1 MNNATNNATNNTT
14 FFRRARV
21 TLILC
26 ATFLGA
32 CEAPTVA
39 RPAAAYSPTSL
50 TNGQLYRWP
59 NGSTIRVWYIQP
71 ADSTR
76 DVFRAT
82 QIALAEWNAVPR
94 LREFR
99 LEAAP
104 SLERANIV
112 IVDRTTPLPL
122 QPASGC
128 PFDPRGSTGY
138 TYFCVTGTRAQ
149 RLTASGGGATT
160 VSVIIRLDVAAM
172 PTQAVLES
180 VVLHEMGHAL
190 GIGGHSPDTADVMF
204 GNPTARF
211 PSGRDV
217 QTLQFLLGERPQFT
231 L

>member
-1 MNNATNNATNNTT
+1 MNT
-14 FFRRARV
+14 RWLVRHVRV
-21 TLILC
+21 ALVLS
-26 ATFLGA
+26 AAYLSA

-39 RPAAAYSPTSL
+39 RPVAAYSPTSL

-59 NGSTIRVWYIQP
+59 NGSTLRVWHIQP

-82 QIALAEWNAVPR
+82 QVALAEWNAVPR
-94 LREFR
+94 LREYR
-99 LEAAP
+99 LESAP

-122 QPASGC
+122 SPAASC
-128 PFDPRGSTGY
+128 PFDARGSTGY
-138 TYFCVTGTRAQ
+138 TYFCVSGNRAL
-149 RLTASGGGATT
+149 RLNTTGGGATD
-160 VSVIIRLDVAAM
+160 VSVIIRLDVAGMAS
-172 PTQAVLES
+172 QAVLES

-190 GIGGHSPDTADVMF
+190 GIGGHSPETADVMF

-211 PSGRDV
+211 LSGRDV

>member
-1 MNNATNNATNNTT
+1 MNTIRR
-14 FFRRARV
+14 FRHARV
-21 TLILC
+21 ALIVSAAC
-26 ATFLGA
+26 LGG

-39 RPAAAYSPTSL
+39 RPLPAYSPTSL

-59 NGSTIRVWYIQP
+59 NGSTVRVWHIQP

-94 LREFR
+94 LREYR

-112 IVDRTTPLPL
+112 IVDRTTALPVS
-122 QPASGC
+122 PATSC
-128 PFDPRGSTGY
+128 PFDARGSTGY
-138 TYFCVTGTRAQ
+138 TYFCVNGNRAL
-149 RLTASGGGATT
+149 RLNTPGGGATE
-160 VSVIIRLDVAAM
+160 VSVIIRLDVAGMAS
-172 PTQAVLES
+172 QAVLES

-190 GIGGHSPDTADVMF
+190 GIGGHSPETADVMF
-204 GNPTARF
+204 GNPIARF
-211 PSGRDV
+211 LSGRDV
-217 QTLQFLLGERPQFT
+217 QTLHFLLGERPQFT